1 MNKQE
6 VINKLFKEC
15 IKELESIGIIFKDKE
30 INIIISKRNNKRY
43 GCCRPEIPDENYK
56 KVFRKGF
63 KFIIKYENYKKYTIE
78 ISQWVIDLND
88 DIIKNTIIHELI
100 HCMPKCT
107 NHGEEFK
114 RYAKLINEKLGYN
127 ITRAGNKKE
136 DYEKSNIEYNEIENY
151 KYRIK
156 CKNCGQIFYRKRL
169 NKNFTKKYRCR
180 NMQSEN

>member
-6 VINKLFKEC
+6 VLNELFNEC
-15 IKELESIGIIFKDKE
+15 IKELEAIGITFKDNE

-78 ISQWVIDLND
+78 ISPWVIELND

>member
-6 VINKLFKEC
+6 VLNELFKEC
-15 IKELESIGIIFKDKE
+15 IKELESIGITFKDKE

-78 ISQWVIDLND
+78 ISPWVIELND

-180 NMQSEN
+180 NMRSVN

>member
-6 VINKLFKEC
+6 VLNELFKGC
-15 IKELESIGIIFKDKE
+15 IKELESIGITFKDKE

-78 ISQWVIDLND
+78 ISPWVIELND

-100 HCMPKCT
+100 HCMPKCV

-180 NMQSEN
+180 NMRSVN

>member
-6 VINKLFKEC
+6 VLNELFKEC
-15 IKELESIGIIFKDKE
+15 IKKLESIGITFKDKE

-78 ISQWVIDLND
+78 ISPWVIELND